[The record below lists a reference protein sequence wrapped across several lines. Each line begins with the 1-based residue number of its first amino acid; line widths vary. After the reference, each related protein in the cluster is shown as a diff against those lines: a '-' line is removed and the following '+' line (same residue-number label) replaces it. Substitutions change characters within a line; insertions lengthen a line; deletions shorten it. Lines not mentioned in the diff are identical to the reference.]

1 MRSEEELEL
10 QEALDPLAE
19 YYSEFTGRNISLNAT
34 EECEIR
40 LHTSRNEVEYFD
52 SIDEAEFRI
61 RQLYRELF
69 VDDNFVEDN
78 F

>member
-10 QEALDPLAE
+10 QEALEPIAE
-19 YYSEFTGRNISLNAT
+19 YYSEITGRNISLNAT

-40 LHTSRNEVEYFD
+40 LHTSRNDVEYFE

-61 RQLYRELF
+61 KQLYKELF
-69 VDDNFVEDN
+69 FDDNFEDDN